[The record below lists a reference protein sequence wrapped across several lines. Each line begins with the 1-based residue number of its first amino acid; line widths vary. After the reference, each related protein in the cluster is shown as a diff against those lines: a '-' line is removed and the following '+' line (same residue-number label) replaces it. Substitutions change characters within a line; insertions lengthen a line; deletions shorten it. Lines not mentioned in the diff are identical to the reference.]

1 MILMLLLKFKPPNS
15 EMNVTKRMSVI
26 SATPI
31 TEETYDNSNG
41 EKPELNIVNNGQ
53 GCTIIDTDKSL

>member
-1 MILMLLLKFKPPNS
+1 MTLMKFKPPSS

-26 SATPI
+26 SAIPI
-31 TEETYDNSNG
+31 TEETNDNVNG